1 MTLEELAVQMKEIE
15 DRSIRNEGRIKKLEA
30 GNDALQTLA
39 TKVAVMEVQLQ
50 QIRQSI
56 DTLTQKVELMEAKPG
71 KKWDS
76 IVDKIAWA
84 LIAAALGFIL
94 AHIGIAA

>member
-15 DRSIRNEGRIKKLEA
+15 DRTIRNEGRYKKLEA

-76 IVDKIAWA
+76 IADKIAGA
-84 LIAAALGFIL
+84 LIAAARGFIL
-94 AHIGIAA
+94 AQVGIAG